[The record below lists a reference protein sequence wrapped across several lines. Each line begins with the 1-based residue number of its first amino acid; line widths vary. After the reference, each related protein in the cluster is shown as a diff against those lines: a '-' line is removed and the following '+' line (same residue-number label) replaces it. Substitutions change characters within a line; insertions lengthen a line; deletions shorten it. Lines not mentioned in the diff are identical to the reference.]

1 MTLLKAVPF
10 QFEGKDYEIR
20 VFEKDN
26 GYFIRAYI
34 DNKPANGY
42 GYSVDEVTCVGLA
55 HTKKLSALQHL
66 IDHAQS
72 DIENKVWEKY
82 LAALEALKKGAYT
95 KCESLTHGAD
105 SRIGISVV
113 SSETWY
119 YLPSNL
125 PRQLGRAPG
134 NGRVSAS

>member
-20 VFEKDN
+20 VFEKDS

-42 GYSVDEVTCVGLA
+42 GYSVDEVTRVGLA

-82 LAALEALKKGAYT
+82 LAALEALEKGAYT
-95 KCESLTHGAD
+95 KSLK
-105 SRIGISVV
+105 V
-113 SSETWY
+113 
-119 YLPSNL
+119 
-125 PRQLGRAPG
+125 
-134 NGRVSAS
+134 